1 MYLFLLFY
9 YFCNGYMPM
18 ICIYIYISIML
29 FYVSY
34 LCILFLFCLI
44 QIHNII
50 NNTCLN
56 SFIEFLLNFSCIN
69 ITTVII
75 TRFPSFFPATAHTLK
90 YERSEELGK
99 NLALGGIYRL
109 PKFLKISKQ
118 NKFPQKNYRYNII
131 P

>member
-1 MYLFLLFY
+1 M
-9 YFCNGYMPM
+9 
-18 ICIYIYISIML
+18 
-29 FYVSY
+29 VK
-34 LCILFLFCLI
+34 
-44 QIHNII
+44 
-50 NNTCLN
+50 
-56 SFIEFLLNFSCIN
+56 IN
-69 ITTVII
+69 ISY

-131 P
+131 PLYFETFNKLKSTDVV

>member
-1 MYLFLLFY
+1 MARHKNVQVKKSCFYFLGVYNMYLSEY
-9 YFCNGYMPM
+9 KQYSPIKNSTPA
-18 ICIYIYISIML
+18 
-29 FYVSY
+29 
-34 LCILFLFCLI
+34 FLFFPL
-44 QIHNII
+44 
-50 NNTCLN
+50 
-56 SFIEFLLNFSCIN
+56 SY
-69 ITTVII
+69 TTP

-131 P
+131 PLYFETFNKLKSTDVV

>member
-1 MYLFLLFY
+1 MKL
-9 YFCNGYMPM
+9 
-18 ICIYIYISIML
+18 
-29 FYVSY
+29 
-34 LCILFLFCLI
+34 
-44 QIHNII
+44 
-50 NNTCLN
+50 
-56 SFIEFLLNFSCIN
+56 
-69 ITTVII
+69 VIWRFTLRKAHVQL